1 MCAAVYRLPARLLP
15 NIHRQSFHGILTF
28 MRCGKRPGSIKEFGR
43 ASFRLQQCHGISTS
57 PCLWGAS
64 PSGPGS
70 GDGEKNDPPGTD
82 IPDSHSHSHRS
93 ITKDNFPDSGNISE
107 EVEDERIFWLD
118 MVDRTDEKKQRCPKC
133 NAPQNIETLNGHGRC
148 IHCTKCEH
156 YIIISEP
163 SLPTPKQL
171 KAYLDQHVVGQEHAK
186 QRLAVAVYNHY
197 KNIRHNLKQ
206 TPDRFDSDT
215 DTDTEDITL
224 EKSNILMLGPTGSGK
239 TLLVQTIAKILDVP
253 YASGD
258 CTTMT
263 SAGYV
268 GEDVESVI
276 AKLLQNADGNVEKC
290 QQGIVFMDEID
301 KISRRSGGITGGPV
315 FKDVGGEGVQQ
326 AMLKM
331 IEGTVVKV
339 ADKRTKTLSRET
351 IDIDTTNILFIAA
364 GAFNGLEK
372 VIKKRKNV
380 KVLGFGS
387 PSEIDENSPK
397 IESSDS
403 QTDNP
408 STREQNAERDR
419 LLQEVEDIDLIKF
432 GLIPEFVGRIPV
444 VVPLH
449 SLNEEMLVRI
459 LTEPQNALIKQY
471 QQLFKLD
478 DCELK
483 FNEDAL
489 KAIAAVA
496 MEKQTGARGLR
507 AVVDR
512 CVMKPAYDQPGSSI
526 KTVIITEEVVKSNT
540 DPVYI
545 TKDSDIYEETSG

>member
-1 MCAAVYRLPARLLP
+1 
-15 NIHRQSFHGILTF
+15 
-28 MRCGKRPGSIKEFGR
+28 GKRPGSIKEFGR

-70 GDGEKNDPPGTD
+70 GD
-82 IPDSHSHSHRS
+82 
-93 ITKDNFPDSGNISE
+93 
-107 EVEDERIFWLD
+107 
-118 MVDRTDEKKQRCPKC
+118 
-133 NAPQNIETLNGHGRC
+133 GHGRC

-224 EKSNILMLGPTGSGK
+224 EKRK